1 MNKKS
6 HSTLARSQWRTY
18 SPSPPSKQVTPA
30 PLATPKM
37 QRAARHAPGAAVSSW
52 SLDQCSGQRKLRV
65 LGTRGTLDTER
76 ISNRSKSPE
85 SSRNLTCSSEFR
97 LIPPFRYHT
106 ALVRVLPPQTPAA
119 PANSSGDW
127 AFSSFSLWAF
137 MHGVMHT
144 MGACV
149 EVREDVWELVL
160 SPHHASRR
168 DRTQDI
174 KPWQQAPSPAAPSL
188 QTDTHSLLSFLTSGL
203 VYLPERSKPMP

>member
-52 SLDQCSGQRKLRV
+52 SLDQCPGQRKLRV

-85 SSRNLTCSSEFR
+85 SSMNLTCSSGFR

-119 PANSSGDW
+119 PANSSDDW
-127 AFSSFSLWAF
+127 AFSSFYLWSF
-137 MHGVMHT
+137 VYGVMHT
-144 MGACV
+144 MGH
-149 EVREDVWELVL
+149 VWRSEKMCESWF
-160 SPHHASRR
+160 SPPTTPVAGIERKTS
-168 DRTQDI
+168 
-174 KPWQQAPSPAAPSL
+174 SPGSKHLRQLRLLFSL
-188 QTDTHSLLSFLTSGL
+188 TLTPCS
-203 VYLPERSKPMP
+203 VS